1 MGFVSRRL
9 RSIASLRVLGTW
21 RSLAQNLGV
30 TDPESSQVESAGA
43 ASEQGT
49 FCALVGPTAV
59 GKTEL
64 SLIVAERAGAE
75 IISIDSMLVYRGL
88 DIGTAKPGAE
98 VTARVKHHVIDCAD
112 PPERYDARRYLADV
126 CEAETVIAADRKR
139 TLYSGGTGFYLK
151 ALTHGLFEGPPANLE
166 QRELLIE
173 RAREEGSPVLHE
185 ELRAADPKAAERIHP
200 NDERRIVRALE
211 VWLDTGRTLSDWQRE
226 WRDEAEEQSAGRP
239 RCLIGLELE
248 PSELDLRIR
257 ERTRAML
264 DAGWVEE
271 ARAIRDG
278 VGFGPTSASAL
289 GYREVLAFAD
299 GELTREELEAEIYL
313 RTRQFARKQRTWYR
327 SYTDIQWIPA
337 PLGEG
342 GALKRTA
349 ELILRAFGW

>member
-1 MGFVSRRL
+1 MCFVSPRL
-9 RSIASLRVLGTW
+9 SSIAGLRDLGTW

-30 TDPESSQVESAGA
+30 TEPDSSQGGSAGA

-64 SLIVAERAGAE
+64 ALIVAERAGAE

-88 DIGTAKPGAE
+88 DIGTAKPSAE
-98 VTARVKHHVIDCAD
+98 VTGRVEHHVIDCAD

-126 CEAETVIAADRKR
+126 RGAETELAARRKR
-139 TLYSGGTGFYLK
+139 GLYSGGTGFYLK
-151 ALTHGLFEGPPANLE
+151 ALTHGLFEGPPANLK
-166 QRELLIE
+166 QREFLIE
-173 RAREEGSPVLHE
+173 RAREEGSPSLHE

-226 WRDEAEEQSAGRP
+226 WRDESEEKSAGRS
-239 RCLIGLELE
+239 RSLIGLELE
-248 PSELDLRIR
+248 PAELDVRIR

-271 ARAIRDG
+271 ARAIREG

-299 GELTREELEAEIYL
+299 GELTREELEEQIFL

-327 SYTDIQWIPA
+327 SYADIQWIPA

-342 GALKRTA
+342 EALEQTA
-349 ELILRAFGW
+349 ELVLRAFGW

>member
-1 MGFVSRRL
+1 MGFVSPGL
-9 RSIASLRVLGTW
+9 GPIAVLCNLGTCG
-21 RSLAQNLGV
+21 SLAQNLGV
-30 TDPESSQVESAGA
+30 TEPDSSQAGRAGA
-43 ASEQGT
+43 AGERGT

-88 DIGTAKPGAE
+88 DIGTAKPGAD
-98 VTARVKHHVIDCAD
+98 VTERVKHHVIDCVD
-112 PPERYDARRYLADV
+112 PPERYDARRYITDV
-126 CEAETVIAADRKR
+126 REAETDLAARQTR
-139 TLYSGGTGFYLK
+139 GLYSGGTGFYLK
-151 ALTHGLFEGPPANLE
+151 ALTHGLFEGPVANLK
-166 QRELLIE
+166 QRELLIK
-173 RAREEGSPVLHE
+173 RARDEGSPSLHK
-185 ELRAADPKAAERIHP
+185 ELSAADPKAAGRIHP

-211 VWLDTGRTLSDWQRE
+211 VWLDTGRTLSDWQRQ
-226 WRDEAEEQSAGRP
+226 WRDESEEKSAGRK

-248 PSELDLRIR
+248 PSELDVRIR
-257 ERTRAML
+257 DRTRAML

-271 ARAIRDG
+271 ARAIREG

-299 GELTREELEAEIYL
+299 GDLTREELEEQIFL

-327 SYTDIQWIPA
+327 SYEDIQWIPA

-342 GALKRTA
+342 EALKQTA
-349 ELILRAFGW
+349 ELVLRAFDW